1 MRRRLRLPEEQ
12 TVVHVRNRVRHFELM
27 GQTLGGI
34 FVFLLRQA
42 SQTPIERARSVG
54 VCAIRILHQWR
65 ITAVTKAICEE
76 RVERQCP
83 RGLLRFEIRSAA
95 GPSTRMRGSARR
107 LPITPCS
114 RSGL

>member
-1 MRRRLRLPEEQ
+1 MRRRLRLPEERPEPRAAFRIDG
-12 TVVHVRNRVRHFELM
+12 TDARRNIRLPPPP
-27 GQTLGGI
+27 GI
-34 FVFLLRQA
+34 
-42 SQTPIERARSVG
+42 QTPIERARSVG

-83 RGLLRFEIRSAA
+83 RGLPRFEIRSAA

-107 LPITPCS
+107 LPIIPYS

>member
-1 MRRRLRLPEEQ
+1 M
-12 TVVHVRNRVRHFELM
+12 HFGNRGPHFELM

-34 FVFLLRQA
+34 FAFLLRQE

-76 RVERQCP
+76 PAWLTPLRVTVSRWSEHKDARL
-83 RGLLRFEIRSAA
+83 GAA
-95 GPSTRMRGSARR
+95 NSRR
-107 LPITPCS
+107 CH
-114 RSGL
+114 G